1 MLASARLPCVGV
13 LTGVAS
19 QVMVS
24 DLLSCQGGTFRH
36 YNGRTGP
43 GPGPGAAARVDT
55 LVRVRPSGNRSRS
68 AL

>member
-1 MLASARLPCVGV
+1 
-13 LTGVAS
+13 
-19 QVMVS
+19 MVS

>member
-1 MLASARLPCVGV
+1 MLASARLPGVGV

-43 GPGPGAAARVDT
+43 GPGAAARVDT